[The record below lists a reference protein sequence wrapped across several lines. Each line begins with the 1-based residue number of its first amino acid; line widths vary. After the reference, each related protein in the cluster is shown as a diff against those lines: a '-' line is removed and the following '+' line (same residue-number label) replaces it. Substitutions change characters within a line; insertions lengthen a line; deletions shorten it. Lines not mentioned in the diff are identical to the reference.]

1 MNQQHTH
8 IIPPYGVAI
17 QQALDKGDLS
27 QMQKLLD
34 ESRQYHSELGHKIAQ
49 LEQEIAKRR
58 QR

>member
-1 MNQQHTH
+1 MSQEQTH

-17 QQALDKGDLS
+17 QQALDKGELP
-27 QMQKLLD
+27 QMQKLLE